1 MRSLAIREVT
11 EENEED
17 VIEILK
23 KIGIKPQDFP
33 IFKEN
38 PQNNSLLTATLYENN
53 KGVACGHLETR
64 NKIAWLK
71 IISTKAKEEEF
82 NYLMIKYFLKE
93 SETMEINEI
102 RLSILKSQELIIKI
116 YEDFDFK
123 KHSEKGKKILLR
135 RIKNE
140 HNSNRLQH
148 L

>member
-1 MRSLAIREVT
+1 MRSLEIREVT

-17 VIEILK
+17 VTTFLK
-23 KIGIKPQDFP
+23 KVGKKPQDFP
-33 IFKEN
+33 FFKED

-82 NYLMIKYFLKE
+82 SYLMIKYFLEE
-93 SETMEINEI
+93 SEKMKIDEI
-102 RLSILKSQELIIKI
+102 RLSIVKSQESIIKI

-140 HNSNRLQH
+140 HSSNRLQQ